1 MGTVVFIILDQLFL
15 ATHWVLKIGQYQLD
29 ILQYCFSWGIFSR
42 VVHLDQS
49 CGNKNIWWPEFV
61 SFTDSSS
68 EGDEDD
74 SVLTRAGRLLTRKAD
89 YLPSGIVDITRI
101 KDANIDKPSNVSQK
115 YNQNIHVHVHY
126 RLYWSE
132 EILLLAKLICT

>member
-1 MGTVVFIILDQLFL
+1 M
-15 ATHWVLKIGQYQLD
+15 
-29 ILQYCFSWGIFSR
+29 
-42 VVHLDQS
+42 
-49 CGNKNIWWPEFV
+49 

-68 EGDEDD
+68 EDDEDD

-126 RLYWSE
+126 RLY
-132 EILLLAKLICT
+132 